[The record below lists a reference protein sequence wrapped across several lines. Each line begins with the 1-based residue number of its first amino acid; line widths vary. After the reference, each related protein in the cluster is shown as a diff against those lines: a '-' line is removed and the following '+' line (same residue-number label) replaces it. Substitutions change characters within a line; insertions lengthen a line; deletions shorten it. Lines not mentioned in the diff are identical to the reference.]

1 MLYIIRQIERILTPF
16 SSQSKEN
23 VVRVS
28 EKLILLWKYPLIQ
41 LSDEVVVSFLQCVVH
56 LKKTKTR

>member
-28 EKLILLWKYPLIQ
+28 ENLILLWKYPLIQ

-56 LKKTKTR
+56 

>member
-28 EKLILLWKYPLIQ
+28 EKLILLWKYPLIH

-56 LKKTKTR
+56 

>member
-16 SSQSKEN
+16 SSQLKEN
-23 VVRVS
+23 VVHVS

-41 LSDEVVVSFLQCVVH
+41 LSDEEVVSFLQCVVH
-56 LKKTKTR
+56 